1 MSSFFRETIIRQA
14 PYLSHVTMEDWWEIA
29 DNDPI
34 TEPLGVLADEWRKF
48 EDVPQY
54 LVVPLRDGS
63 ECFVYERTV
72 IIANRKADGF
82 IGVHEYK
89 ETLCM
94 KHRELETMIIQLNK
108 HFETINFF
116 DVQFEDIQKMSRYLS
131 MVNAGLTELNYEDT
145 TTEWRRAFPLKEIIQ
160 SARDMAW
167 DFKLNEASGL
177 VHALNPIKELDRFTD
192 ITA

>member
-14 PYLSHVTMEDWWEIA
+14 PYLSHVTMEDWWQIA
-29 DNDPI
+29 DTDPL

-72 IIANRKADGF
+72 IVHNRKGDGF

-94 KHRELETMIIQLNK
+94 KHRELETMIIKLNE
-108 HFETINFF
+108 HFDSLNLL
-116 DVQFEDIQKMSRYLS
+116 DVQYDDIQKMSKYLS
-131 MVNAGLTELNYEDT
+131 MVNGGLSELNYEDT
-145 TTEWRRAFPLKEIIQ
+145 TTEWRQAFPLKDIIHH
-160 SARDMAW
+160 ARDKAL
-167 DFKLNEASGL
+167 DFKQNEASGL